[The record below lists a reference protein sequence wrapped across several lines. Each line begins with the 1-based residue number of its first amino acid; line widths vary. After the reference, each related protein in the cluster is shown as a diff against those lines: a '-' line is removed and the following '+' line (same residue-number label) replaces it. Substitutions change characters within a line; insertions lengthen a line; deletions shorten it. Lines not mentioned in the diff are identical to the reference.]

1 MTVGLH
7 VWKDIEETAMQAAE
21 RSGAVL
27 AAWEEKAL
35 GKAEHGLSV
44 PTVVVRRKGTDCPAG
59 SVVIGQGEM
68 VLN

>member
-1 MTVGLH
+1 MGLH
-7 VWKDIEETAMQAAE
+7 IWKGIEETAMQAAE

-44 PTVVVRRKGTDCPAG
+44 RRPGCKKEGDRLSIQT
-59 SVVIGQGEM
+59 VIGQGEM

>member
-1 MTVGLH
+1 MGLH
-7 VWKDIEETAMQAAE
+7 VWKGIEETAMQAAE

-44 PTVVVRRKGTDCPAG
+44 PTVVVRRKGTDCP
-59 SVVIGQGEM
+59 SR
-68 VLN
+68 L